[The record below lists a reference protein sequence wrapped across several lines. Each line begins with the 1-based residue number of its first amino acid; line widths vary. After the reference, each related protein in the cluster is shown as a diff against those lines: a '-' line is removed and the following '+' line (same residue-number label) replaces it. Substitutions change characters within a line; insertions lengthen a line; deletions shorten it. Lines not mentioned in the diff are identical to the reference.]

1 MNNQH
6 ISTTWSGYCPECLLE
21 GNVVRMRLNKD
32 DFYESVE
39 TGLQVCM
46 IPGVQAVIL
55 KWRGTG
61 DFREAITYAS
71 ESDAG
76 ELLSPQNTDHAPF
89 NSPTE
94 TFEDGD
100 ALKKYLEETVEA
112 RKDEMP
118 NG

>member
-1 MNNQH
+1 MNNQQ
-6 ISTTWSGYCPECLLE
+6 ISTTWTGYCPESMLE

-55 KWRGTG
+55 KWRGTA
-61 DFREAITYAS
+61 DFRETVTYAS

-76 ELLSPQNTDHAPF
+76 ELLSPQNIDSPPF
-89 NSPTE
+89 NHPTE
-94 TFEDGD
+94 IFESGKQIKLYIENEV
-100 ALKKYLEETVEA
+100 APSPNKSEA
-112 RKDEMP
+112 
-118 NG
+118 